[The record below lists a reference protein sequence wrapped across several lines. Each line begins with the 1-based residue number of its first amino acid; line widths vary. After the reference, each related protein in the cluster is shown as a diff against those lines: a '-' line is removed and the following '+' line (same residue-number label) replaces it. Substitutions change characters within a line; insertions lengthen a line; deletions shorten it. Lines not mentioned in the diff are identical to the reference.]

1 MRASL
6 SPSGKLAKMSIEPRK
21 VMIVIG
27 TRPEMIKLAPVIL
40 EIKRRANG
48 TLSPVIVFTG
58 QHEELVQQ
66 AAEVFDIS
74 PDFNLHEMHKDDNLT
89 KLTSR
94 LLIDMGEV
102 LEKSRPDMVIVQGDT
117 TSAFAAGLAAF
128 YQHIPVAHVEAGLR
142 TKDIYSP
149 FPEEANRALLSRLA
163 TIHFAPTSFAC
174 DNLMSEGLPRSQ
186 IVVTG
191 NTVIDAINLVK
202 GVGPDAALLQKA
214 LPSKKGERLILMT
227 MHRRETWDT
236 GIARACDAVRTIV
249 KENPDIRIA
258 FPVHPGPVVHNRVFA
273 ELDNVERVDLLPPLD
288 YTTFIGLAARSQL
301 LLTDSGGLQEEGA
314 ALHKPVIILR
324 ETTERYEALDAGGA
338 RLVGTD
344 PDKIIRSVVGIL
356 NSPDIYQQM
365 SKAPNPF
372 GDGHAARR
380 IIDSLEAWFSTG
392 SPALSEAHE
401 FAKPEPS
408 RKISSKKISARK
420 RHVA

>member
-1 MRASL
+1 
-6 SPSGKLAKMSIEPRK
+6 
-21 VMIVIG
+21 MIVIG

-40 EIKRRANG
+40 EVKRRATNK
-48 TLSPVIVFTG
+48 LSPIIVFTG

-66 AAEVFDIS
+66 AADVFDIS
-74 PDFNLHEMHKDDNLT
+74 PDFELHEMHADDNLT

-94 LLIDMGEV
+94 LLVDMGEL
-102 LEKSRPDMVIVQGDT
+102 LEKTRPDMVVVQGDT
-117 TSAFAAGLAAF
+117 TSAFVAGLTAF
-128 YQHIPVAHVEAGLR
+128 YQQIPVAHVEAGLR
-142 TKDIYSP
+142 TRNLYSP
-149 FPEEANRALLSRLA
+149 FPEEANRALLGRLA
-163 TIHFAPTSFAC
+163 TINFAPTAFAC
-174 DNLMSEGLPRSQ
+174 NNLTSEGIPRSR

-191 NTVIDAINLVK
+191 NTVIDAINFAK
-202 GVGPDAALLQKA
+202 GLGSDAAMLQKA

-249 KENPDIRIA
+249 RENPDIRIA
-258 FPVHPGPVVHNRVFA
+258 FPVHPGPIVHNRVFA
-273 ELDNVERVDLLPPLD
+273 ELDKVDRIDLLPPLD
-288 YTTFIGLAARSQL
+288 YVTFIGLAARSQL

-314 ALHKPVIILR
+314 ALHKPVVVLR
-324 ETTERYEALDAGGA
+324 DTTERYEALDAGGA

-344 PDKIIRSVVGIL
+344 PDKIIRSVTGIL
-356 NSPDIYQQM
+356 NSPDIYRQM
-365 SKAPNPF
+365 SEAPNPF

-392 SPALSEAHE
+392 NPTLSVKDE

-408 RKISSKKISARK
+408 RKVSGKKISARK